1 MTSKRRRR
9 SSGRTTCAPTAS
21 RTRQST
27 RCGNL
32 RRVRPGCNPVRSRL
46 QPRAPRLQPRALQA
60 ATLCAP
66 AAQPRPSSHPRPPQ
80 VVGELA
86 LLVTEH
92 VRDMT
97 VPMPEAQ
104 RDKNIRK
111 CWNPEADGMTKLRA
125 HYNKTHP
132 DHQVSMDVYARIADE
147 LCAEE
152 EIDNIV
158 PRSYDHNICA
168 VCERRL
174 TAMHGVLE
182 RMRVNKSGKRE
193 GAMRPA
199 TASHPLQPSRPR
211 PAYYTP
217 PLPPAR
223 RLGGRASR
231 ATGGARR
238 VQGGPRPPP
247 EEPHQL
253 QQAHPRDRGGDAR
266 RRCAAPHKAAP
277 LGHATA
283 PARRQHSA
291 PAARQQRASARHS
304 PAAPPPA
311 QRVSSAPARRASS
324 MPPPQ

>member
-1 MTSKRRRR
+1 
-9 SSGRTTCAPTAS
+9 
-21 RTRQST
+21 
-27 RCGNL
+27 
-32 RRVRPGCNPVRSRL
+32 
-46 QPRAPRLQPRALQA
+46 
-60 ATLCAP
+60 
-66 AAQPRPSSHPRPPQ
+66 
-80 VVGELA
+80 
-86 LLVTEH
+86 
-92 VRDMT
+92 MT

-104 RDKNIRK
+104 RDKNTRK

-324 MPPPQ
+324 MPPPQQRASSAAATTAIQHRAASTTPQPATLCA